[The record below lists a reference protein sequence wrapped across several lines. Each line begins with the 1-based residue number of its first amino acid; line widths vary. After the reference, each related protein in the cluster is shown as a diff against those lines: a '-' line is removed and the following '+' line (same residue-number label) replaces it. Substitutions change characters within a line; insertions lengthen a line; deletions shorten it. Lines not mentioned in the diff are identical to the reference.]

1 MVKSGQAVSGRFA
14 TSDPGDGAARDADSL
29 PTATL
34 YVDGADT
41 ATVVTVTNVT
51 GTGAYSWSATLP
63 ALTAGQMV
71 GVNVVATVDAVTSPP
86 VSVWQ
91 DVADTAALSDLAT
104 AANLATV
111 DGIVDDILLDTGTTL
126 DDKLD
131 AVKLK
136 TDTIGALAVTIQSP
150 VATDGTVTLFQSADY
165 DSDDARSVDFTIPVA
180 GCPDLTGATVK
191 LHVDEATFTAASVA
205 TVGTD
210 YVVSFEYTDT
220 ETEALTA
227 GVQDYQVWATLTGS
241 ARRIPLQTGEA
252 TVVKLIA
259 EV

>member
-1 MVKSGQAVSGRFA
+1 
-14 TSDPGDGAARDADSL
+14 
-29 PTATL
+29 
-34 YVDGADT
+34 
-41 ATVVTVTNVT
+41 
-51 GTGAYSWSATLP
+51 
-63 ALTAGQMV
+63 
-71 GVNVVATVDAVTSPP
+71 
-86 VSVWQ
+86 
-91 DVADTAALSDLAT
+91 VADTAALSDLAT

-150 VATDGTVTLFQSADY
+150 VATDGTVTLYQSADY